1 MNIVVI
7 SSVVCGDNFSIPR
20 MWFFMCIR
28 MNPLSIY
35 QIWTSPKYITYLPLW
50 KLSKYSKCIPD
61 TGYNNNTT
69 TTIIHNNIQKTNKI
83 IWLCGAWQAFYIHGI
98 RLCMNKMKLDTCVGF
113 GTIKR
118 LNLRYIRVYSRLLQI
133 IIFYRWCFKQ
143 STNRNITQKAF
154 FVLVYDELMCKYTKE
169 NTITSFALWYVHMS
183 ISRPAFSI
191 LRKIVLIRQAHISE
205 GRQRE
210 AKKVRRKLRVD
221 VQRNMKPPLGV
232 T

>member
-1 MNIVVI
+1 MIKLILFVTRTWSKLLSPLPVKKLCITNKLTCTLHNILPMNIVVI

-98 RLCMNKMKLDTCVGF
+98 RLCMNKMKLGTCVGF

-118 LNLRYIRVYSRLLQI
+118 LNLRYIDL
-133 IIFYRWCFKQ
+133 
-143 STNRNITQKAF
+143 
-154 FVLVYDELMCKYTKE
+154 
-169 NTITSFALWYVHMS
+169 
-183 ISRPAFSI
+183 
-191 LRKIVLIRQAHISE
+191 
-205 GRQRE
+205 
-210 AKKVRRKLRVD
+210 
-221 VQRNMKPPLGV
+221 
-232 T
+232 